1 MTCTRVPVTV
11 SRYYPLVTNSVLT
24 MRLCSDIV
32 LHVHPPSPFDFAGGS
47 TAVTGRQ
54 GERAPAS
61 THRLA
66 E

>member
-1 MTCTRVPVTV
+1 
-11 SRYYPLVTNSVLT
+11 

-32 LHVHPPSPFDFAGGS
+32 LHVHPPSPFGFAGGG

-61 THRLA
+61 THRFS